1 MIRSGSTILV
11 LAPHTDD
18 GEIGCGATLSKLLDL
33 NCKIYY
39 LAFCTCDSNLPDGF
53 PNGTLEAELRE
64 ATKVLSIP
72 KENVIVKDFQVR
84 CLSYERQAVLDILVA
99 LNKEISPDVVFAPTL
114 EDLHQDHSTVTQ
126 EAIRAFKTKTLLCYE
141 MPWNNFSFEIGI
153 NSDKFPEISGE
164 RKFSPMDR
172 SLRRELKSAFGN
184 NNYWFNTSKFK
195 NAVEI
200 KIKSKKEIIEFL
212 VPKEMVSTSSV
223 RLFVL
228 WTTLPSIV
236 LIIIALI
243 FLKNQT
249 RPLVKLA
256 KAAEKFGK
264 GDYINDFIPSG
275 AQEIRKASYEFDRMA
290 KRINRH
296 LNQRAE
302 MLSGISHDLRTPL
315 TRLKLQL
322 AMLKQK
328 EISEKMSKDIDEM
341 EKMLNDYL
349 QFAKTQTQES
359 TEKINLN
366 NLLRSISK
374 GFESNKISL
383 DEDESKIFLNGRP
396 SALKRSF
403 ENVIQNGLTYG
414 SNVKIKVQKGNKRA
428 LVTIEDDGP
437 GIPEDQYKNVF
448 KPFFRLD
455 KSRSLNQSGV
465 GLGLAIVEDI
475 INSHGGNIQ
484 LGKSKY
490 GGLQVKISL
499 PF

>member
-1 MIRSGSTILV
+1 MFSGLNKFIKYILPKRLFYRALIIVAAPTIILQLIITIVFYDSVWIKANKNTTRSLVAQLKTIEEV
-11 LAPHTDD
+11 YKND
-18 GEIGCGATLSKLLDL
+18 K
-33 NCKIYY
+33 
-39 LAFCTCDSNLPDGF
+39 SNL
-53 PNGTLEAELRE
+53 
-64 ATKVLSIP
+64 
-72 KENVIVKDFQVR
+72 DF
-84 CLSYERQAVLDILVA
+84 LTDSY
-99 LNKEISPDVVFAPTL
+99 K
-114 EDLHQDHSTVTQ
+114 
-126 EAIRAFKTKTLLCYE
+126 
-141 MPWNNFSFEIGI
+141 NNFNFEIGI
-153 NSDKFPEISGE
+153 NQDDFPNISGE

-172 SLRRELKSAFGN
+172 SLRRELKSTFGN

-200 KIKSKKEIIEFL
+200 KIRSENEVIEFL
-212 VPKEMVSTSSV
+212 VPKDMVSASSV
-223 RLFVL
+223 RLFLL

-249 RPLVKLA
+249 KPLVKLA
-256 KAAEKFGK
+256 KAAERFGK
-264 GDYINDFIPSG
+264 GDYVNDFRASG
-275 AQEIRKASYEFDRMA
+275 SQEIRKAAFEFDRMA

-328 EISEKMSKDIDEM
+328 DISESMSKDIDEM

-349 QFAKTQTQES
+349 QFAKTQVQEPS
-359 TEKINLN
+359 TIINLN
-366 NLLRSISK
+366 DLLLSIRNKFNNNNFTFNESSDLIELK
-374 GFESNKISL
+374 GRL
-383 DEDESKIFLNGRP
+383 T
-396 SALKRSF
+396 ALQRSF
-403 ENVIQNGLTYG
+403 ENIIQNGLTYG
-414 SNVKIKVQKGNKRA
+414 KKVNVEIQKGNR
-428 LVTIEDDGP
+428 LVTILFEDDGP

-465 GLGLAIVEDI
+465 GLGLAIVEDV

-484 LGKSKY
+484 LGKSKKN
-490 GGLQVKISL
+490 GLLVKISL

>member
-1 MIRSGSTILV
+1 MFSGLNNFVKYIL
-11 LAPHTDD
+11 
-18 GEIGCGATLSKLLDL
+18 
-33 NCKIYY
+33 
-39 LAFCTCDSNLPDGF
+39 
-53 PNGTLEAELRE
+53 
-64 ATKVLSIP
+64 P
-72 KENVIVKDFQVR
+72 KRLFYRALIIV
-84 CLSYERQAVLDILVA
+84 A
-99 LNKEISPDVVFAPTL
+99 APTIIL
-114 EDLHQDHSTVTQ
+114 QIII
-126 EAIRAFKTKTLLCYE
+126 AIVFYDSVWIKANKNMTRSLVNQLKTIEEVYQNDKKNLDFFTDSYK
-141 MPWNNFSFEIGI
+141 NNFNFEIGI
-153 NSDKFPEISGE
+153 NQEVFPDDSGE
-164 RKFSPMDR
+164 RRFSPMDR
-172 SLRRELKSAFGN
+172 SLRRELKSVFGN

-200 KIKSKKEIIEFL
+200 KIRSGNDVIEFL

-223 RLFVL
+223 RLFLL
-228 WTTLPSIV
+228 WTTLPSLV

-249 RPLVKLA
+249 KPLVKLA
-256 KAAEKFGK
+256 KAAERFGK
-264 GDYINDFIPSG
+264 GDYVNNFRASG
-275 AQEIRKASYEFDRMA
+275 SQEIRKAAFEFDRMA

-328 EISEKMSKDIDEM
+328 DVSKKMSKDIDEM

-359 TEKINLN
+359 TTTVNIN
-366 NLLRSISK
+366 NLLSSIKNDFNNNKLTLGNNSK
-374 GFESNKISL
+374 AVDL
-383 DEDESKIFLNGRP
+383 QGRTT
-396 SALKRSF
+396 ALRRSF
-403 ENVIQNGLTYG
+403 ENIIQNGLTYG
-414 SNVKIKVQKGNKRA
+414 NNVYVDVQKGNNRV
-428 LVTIEDDGP
+428 LVIIEDDGP

-475 INSHGGNIQ
+475 INSHGGSIQ
-484 LGKSKY
+484 LSKSKY
-490 GGLQVKISL
+490 NGLKVKISL
-499 PF
+499 PI

>member
-1 MIRSGSTILV
+1 MFSGLNKLIKYILPKRLFYRALIIVAAPTIILQIIITVVFYDSIWIKANKNITRS
-11 LAPHTDD
+11 
-18 GEIGCGATLSKLLDL
+18 
-33 NCKIYY
+33 
-39 LAFCTCDSNLPDGF
+39 
-53 PNGTLEAELRE
+53 
-64 ATKVLSIP
+64 
-72 KENVIVKDFQVR
+72 
-84 CLSYERQAVLDILVA
+84 LVA
-99 LNKEISPDVVFAPTL
+99 QLK
-114 EDLHQDHSTVTQ
+114 
-126 EAIRAFKTKTLLCYE
+126 AIEEVYQNDKGNLDFFTDSYK
-141 MPWNNFSFEIGI
+141 NNFNFEIGI
-153 NSDKFPEISGE
+153 NQEEFPNYSGE

-172 SLRRELKSAFGN
+172 SLRRELKSVFGN
-184 NNYWFNTSKFK
+184 NNYWFNTSNFK
-195 NAVEI
+195 SAVEI
-200 KIKSKKEIIEFL
+200 KIRSGSDVIEFL
-212 VPKEMVSTSSV
+212 VPKEMVSTSSI

-249 RPLVKLA
+249 KPLVKLA
-256 KAAEKFGK
+256 KAAERFGK
-264 GDYINDFIPSG
+264 GDYVNDFRASG
-275 AQEIRKASYEFDRMA
+275 SQEIRKAAFEFDRMA

-328 EISEKMSKDIDEM
+328 EVSDKMSKDIDEM

-349 QFAKTQTQES
+349 QFAKTQSQEN
-359 TEKINLN
+359 TKIVDVN
-366 NLLRSISK
+366 NLLNELKNEFNNDNLS
-374 GFESNKISL
+374 FVNKNKVVEL
-383 DEDESKIFLNGRP
+383 KGRP
-396 SALKRSF
+396 LALKRSF
-403 ENVIQNGLTYG
+403 GNIIQNGLTYG
-414 SNVKIKVQKGNKRA
+414 NKVYVDIQKGAKRV

-437 GIPEDQYKNVF
+437 GIPEDQYKNIF

-455 KSRSLNQSGV
+455 KSRSLNHSGV

-484 LGKSKY
+484 LGKSIYK
-490 GGLQVKISL
+490 GLQVKIYL

>member
-1 MIRSGSTILV
+1 MFSGLNNFIKYIL
-11 LAPHTDD
+11 
-18 GEIGCGATLSKLLDL
+18 
-33 NCKIYY
+33 
-39 LAFCTCDSNLPDGF
+39 
-53 PNGTLEAELRE
+53 
-64 ATKVLSIP
+64 P
-72 KENVIVKDFQVR
+72 KRLFYRALIIV
-84 CLSYERQAVLDILVA
+84 A
-99 LNKEISPDVVFAPTL
+99 APTIIL
-114 EDLHQDHSTVTQ
+114 QIIITIVFYDSVWIKANKNITRSLVSQL
-126 EAIRAFKTKTLLCYE
+126 KTIEEVYQNDNKNLDFFTDSYK
-141 MPWNNFSFEIGI
+141 NNFNFEIGI
-153 NSDKFPEISGE
+153 NKEIFPINSGE
-164 RKFSPMDR
+164 RRFSPMDR
-172 SLRRELKSAFGN
+172 SLRRELKSVFGN

-200 KIKSKKEIIEFL
+200 RIRSKSEVIEFI
-212 VPKEMVSTSSV
+212 VPKEMVSNSSV

-249 RPLVKLA
+249 KPLVKLA
-256 KAAEKFGK
+256 KAAERFGK
-264 GDYINDFIPSG
+264 GDYVNDFRASG
-275 AQEIRKASYEFDRMA
+275 SQEIRKASFEFDRMA

-328 EISEKMSKDIDEM
+328 EIAEKMSKDIDEM

-349 QFAKTQTQES
+349 QFAKTQAQES
-359 TEKINLN
+359 TSTINLN
-366 NLLRSISK
+366 NLINSIK
-374 GFESNKISL
+374 NDFKNDNISY
-383 DEDESKIFLNGRP
+383 EDGGILVELKGRP
-396 SALKRSF
+396 IALKRSF
-403 ENVIQNGLTYG
+403 ENIIQNGLKYG
-414 SNVKIKVQKGNKRA
+414 NKVYIEVQKGNKRV
-428 LVTIEDDGP
+428 LVFIDDDGP
-437 GIPEDQYKNVF
+437 GIPDDQYKNVF

-465 GLGLAIVEDI
+465 GLGLAIVEDV

-484 LGKSKY
+484 LGQSKY
-490 GGLQVKISL
+490 NGLQVKISL

>member
-1 MIRSGSTILV
+1 MFFGLNKFLKYILPKRLFYRALIIVAAPTIILQIIITIVFYDSIWIKVNKNITRS
-11 LAPHTDD
+11 
-18 GEIGCGATLSKLLDL
+18 
-33 NCKIYY
+33 
-39 LAFCTCDSNLPDGF
+39 
-53 PNGTLEAELRE
+53 
-64 ATKVLSIP
+64 
-72 KENVIVKDFQVR
+72 
-84 CLSYERQAVLDILVA
+84 LVA
-99 LNKEISPDVVFAPTL
+99 QL
-114 EDLHQDHSTVTQ
+114 
-126 EAIRAFKTKTLLCYE
+126 KTIEEVYQNDKRNLDFFTDSYK
-141 MPWNNFSFEIGI
+141 NNFNFEIGI
-153 NSDKFPEISGE
+153 NKEIFPSKSGE

-200 KIKSKKEIIEFL
+200 KIRSENEIIEFL
-212 VPKEMVSTSSV
+212 VPKDMVSASSF

-228 WTTLPSIV
+228 WTTLPSLV
-236 LIIIALI
+236 LIIIALM

-249 RPLVKLA
+249 KPLVKLA
-256 KAAEKFGK
+256 KAAERFGK
-264 GDYINDFIPSG
+264 GDYVNDFRASG
-275 AQEIRKASYEFDRMA
+275 SQEIRKAAFEFDRMA

-328 EISEKMSKDIDEM
+328 DISNKMSRDIDEM

-359 TEKINLN
+359 TIKINLN
-366 NLLRSISK
+366 VLLNSIK
-374 GFESNKISL
+374 NKFN
-383 DEDESKIFLNGRP
+383 DENIILNNREVNIELSGRP
-396 SALKRSF
+396 IALKRSF
-403 ENVIQNGLTYG
+403 ENIIQNSLTYG
-414 SNVKIKVQKGNKRA
+414 NKVNIETQKGNNRA
-428 LVTIEDDGP
+428 LVIIEDDGP

-475 INSHGGNIQ
+475 INSHGGSIQ

-490 GGLQVKISL
+490 NGLLVKISL

>member
-1 MIRSGSTILV
+1 MFSGLNNFIKYIL
-11 LAPHTDD
+11 
-18 GEIGCGATLSKLLDL
+18 
-33 NCKIYY
+33 
-39 LAFCTCDSNLPDGF
+39 
-53 PNGTLEAELRE
+53 
-64 ATKVLSIP
+64 P
-72 KENVIVKDFQVR
+72 KRLFYRALIIV
-84 CLSYERQAVLDILVA
+84 A
-99 LNKEISPDVVFAPTL
+99 APTIIL
-114 EDLHQDHSTVTQ
+114 QIIITIVFYDSVWIKANKNITRSLVNQL
-126 EAIRAFKTKTLLCYE
+126 KTIEEVYQNDNKNLDFFTDSYK
-141 MPWNNFSFEIGI
+141 NNFNFEIGI
-153 NSDKFPEISGE
+153 SREIFPNKSGE

-172 SLRRELKSAFGN
+172 SLRRELKSVFGN

-200 KIKSKKEIIEFL
+200 KIRSGNEVIEFL
-212 VPKEMVSTSSV
+212 VPKEMISTSSV

-236 LIIIALI
+236 LIVIALI

-249 RPLVKLA
+249 KPLVKLA
-256 KAAEKFGK
+256 KAAERFGK
-264 GDYINDFIPSG
+264 GDYVNDFRASG
-275 AQEIRKASYEFDRMA
+275 SQEIRKAAFEFDRMA

-328 EISEKMSKDIDEM
+328 DVSENMSKDINEM

-349 QFAKTQTQES
+349 QFAKTQAQEG
-359 TEKINLN
+359 TATVNLN
-366 NLLRSISK
+366 NLLSSIK
-374 GFESNKISL
+374 KDFKN
-383 DEDESKIFLNGRP
+383 DKIFFMESSNQVELEGRP
-396 SALKRSF
+396 TALKRSF
-403 ENVIQNGLTYG
+403 ENVIQNSLKYG
-414 SNVKIKVQKGNKRA
+414 KNVYVEVQKGNKRA
-428 LVTIEDDGP
+428 LVLIDDDGP

-455 KSRSLNQSGV
+455 KSRSLNKSGV

-475 INSHGGNIQ
+475 INSHGGHIQ
-484 LGKSKY
+484 LGRSKY
-490 GGLQVKISL
+490 NGLQVKISL

>member
-1 MIRSGSTILV
+1 MFSGLNKLIKYILPKRLFYRALIIVAAPTILLQLIITIV
-11 LAPHTDD
+11 F
-18 GEIGCGATLSKLLDL
+18 
-33 NCKIYY
+33 Y
-39 LAFCTCDSNLPDGF
+39 DSIWIKANK
-53 PNGTLEAELRE
+53 NITR
-64 ATKVLSIP
+64 S
-72 KENVIVKDFQVR
+72 
-84 CLSYERQAVLDILVA
+84 LVA
-99 LNKEISPDVVFAPTL
+99 QLKTI
-114 EDLHQDHSTVTQ
+114 Q
-126 EAIRAFKTKTLLCYE
+126 EVYTNDKKNLDFFTDSYK
-141 MPWNNFSFEIGI
+141 NNFNFEIGI
-153 NSDKFPEISGE
+153 NQEIFPSSSGE

-200 KIKSKKEIIEFL
+200 KIKSNKEVIEFL
-212 VPKEMVSTSSV
+212 VPKNMVSTSSV
-223 RLFVL
+223 RLFLL
-228 WTTLPSIV
+228 WTTLPSIL

-249 RPLVKLA
+249 KPLVKLA
-256 KAAEKFGK
+256 KAAERFGK
-264 GDYINDFIPSG
+264 GDYVNDFRASG
-275 AQEIRKASYEFDRMA
+275 SLEIRKAAFEFDRMA

-322 AMLKQK
+322 AMLSQK
-328 EISEKMSKDIDEM
+328 NLSEKMSRDIDEM

-349 QFAKTQTQES
+349 QFAKTQIQES
-359 TEKINLN
+359 TSKLDLVAIFNSIKKQFNNEKLIIYSND
-366 NLLRSISK
+366 SVK
-374 GFESNKISL
+374 FE
-383 DEDESKIFLNGRP
+383 GRP
-396 SALKRSF
+396 IALKRSF
-403 ENVIQNGLTYG
+403 SNVVQNGLTYG
-414 SNVKIKVQKGNKRA
+414 NHVYVNVQKRNARA
-428 LVTIEDDGP
+428 LITIEDDGP

-465 GLGLAIVEDI
+465 GLGLAIVEDV

-490 GGLQVKISL
+490 NGLLVKIFL

>member
-1 MIRSGSTILV
+1 MFSGLNNFVKYIL
-11 LAPHTDD
+11 
-18 GEIGCGATLSKLLDL
+18 
-33 NCKIYY
+33 
-39 LAFCTCDSNLPDGF
+39 
-53 PNGTLEAELRE
+53 
-64 ATKVLSIP
+64 P
-72 KENVIVKDFQVR
+72 KRLFYRALIIV
-84 CLSYERQAVLDILVA
+84 A
-99 LNKEISPDVVFAPTL
+99 APTIIL
-114 EDLHQDHSTVTQ
+114 QIII
-126 EAIRAFKTKTLLCYE
+126 AIVFYDSVWIKANKNITRSLVNQLKTIEEVYQNDKKNLDFFTDSYK
-141 MPWNNFSFEIGI
+141 NNFNFEIGI
-153 NSDKFPEISGE
+153 NQEVFPNDSGE
-164 RKFSPMDR
+164 RRFSPMDR
-172 SLRRELKSAFGN
+172 SLRRELKSVFGN

-200 KIKSKKEIIEFL
+200 KIRSGNDVIEFL

-223 RLFVL
+223 RLFLL
-228 WTTLPSIV
+228 WTTLPSLV

-249 RPLVKLA
+249 KPLVKLA
-256 KAAEKFGK
+256 KAAERFGK
-264 GDYINDFIPSG
+264 GDYVNNFRASG
-275 AQEIRKASYEFDRMA
+275 SQEIRKAAFEFDRMA

-328 EISEKMSKDIDEM
+328 DVSEKMSKDIDEM

-359 TEKINLN
+359 TTTVNIN
-366 NLLRSISK
+366 NLLNSIKNDFNNNKLTLGNNSK
-374 GFESNKISL
+374 AVDL
-383 DEDESKIFLNGRP
+383 QGRTT
-396 SALKRSF
+396 ALRRSF
-403 ENVIQNGLTYG
+403 ENIIQNGLTYG
-414 SNVKIKVQKGNKRA
+414 NNVYVDVQKGNNRV
-428 LVTIEDDGP
+428 LVIIEDDGP

-484 LGKSKY
+484 LSKSKY
-490 GGLQVKISL
+490 NGLKVKISL
-499 PF
+499 PI

>member
-1 MIRSGSTILV
+1 MFSGLNKLIKYILPKRLFYRALIIVAAPTIILQLIITIVFYDSVWIKANKNTTRSLVAQLKTIEEV
-11 LAPHTDD
+11 YKND
-18 GEIGCGATLSKLLDL
+18 K
-33 NCKIYY
+33 
-39 LAFCTCDSNLPDGF
+39 SNL
-53 PNGTLEAELRE
+53 
-64 ATKVLSIP
+64 
-72 KENVIVKDFQVR
+72 DF
-84 CLSYERQAVLDILVA
+84 LTDSY
-99 LNKEISPDVVFAPTL
+99 K
-114 EDLHQDHSTVTQ
+114 
-126 EAIRAFKTKTLLCYE
+126 
-141 MPWNNFSFEIGI
+141 NNFNFEIGI
-153 NSDKFPEISGE
+153 NKDNFPNISGE

-172 SLRRELKSAFGN
+172 SLRRELKSTFGN

-200 KIKSKKEIIEFL
+200 KIRSENEVIEFL
-212 VPKEMVSTSSV
+212 VPKDMVSASSV
-223 RLFVL
+223 RFFLL

-249 RPLVKLA
+249 KPLVKLA
-256 KAAEKFGK
+256 KAAERFGK
-264 GDYINDFIPSG
+264 GDYVNDFRASG
-275 AQEIRKASYEFDRMA
+275 SQEIRKAAFEFDRMA

-328 EISEKMSKDIDEM
+328 DISESMSRDIDEM

-349 QFAKTQTQES
+349 QFAKTQVQEPS
-359 TEKINLN
+359 TIINLN
-366 NLLRSISK
+366 DLLLSIRNKFNNNNFTFNESSDLIELK
-374 GFESNKISL
+374 GRL
-383 DEDESKIFLNGRP
+383 T
-396 SALKRSF
+396 ALQRSF
-403 ENVIQNGLTYG
+403 ENIIQNGLTYG
-414 SNVKIKVQKGNKRA
+414 KKVNVEIQKGNRLA
-428 LVTIEDDGP
+428 TILFEDDGP

-465 GLGLAIVEDI
+465 GLGLAIVEDV

-484 LGKSKY
+484 LGKSKKN
-490 GGLQVKISL
+490 GLLVKISL

>member
-1 MIRSGSTILV
+1 MFFG
-11 LAPHTDD
+11 
-18 GEIGCGATLSKLLDL
+18 
-33 NCKIYY
+33 
-39 LAFCTCDSNLPDGF
+39 
-53 PNGTLEAELRE
+53 
-64 ATKVLSIP
+64 
-72 KENVIVKDFQVR
+72 
-84 CLSYERQAVLDILVA
+84 
-99 LNKEISPDVVFAPTL
+99 LNKILKYLLPKRLFYRALIIVAAPTIILQLIITVVFYDSIWIKVNKNITKSL
-114 EDLHQDHSTVTQ
+114 VTQ
-126 EAIRAFKTKTLLCYE
+126 LKTIQEVYTNDKKNLDFFTDSYK
-141 MPWNNFSFEIGI
+141 NNFNFEIGI
-153 NSDKFPEISGE
+153 SQEIFPSESGE

-172 SLRRELKSAFGN
+172 SLRRELKSTFGN

-200 KIKSKKEIIEFL
+200 KIKSNKDVIEFL
-212 VPKEMVSTSSV
+212 VPKEMVSASSV

-228 WTTLPSIV
+228 WTTLPSIL

-249 RPLVKLA
+249 KPLVRLA
-256 KAAEKFGK
+256 KAAERFGK
-264 GDYINDFIPSG
+264 GDYVNNFRSSG
-275 AQEIRKASYEFDRMA
+275 SLEIRKASFEFDRMA

-322 AMLKQK
+322 AMLNQK
-328 EISEKMSKDIDEM
+328 DLSKEMSKDIDEM

-349 QFAKTQTQES
+349 QFAKNQAQENTS
-359 TEKINLN
+359 KIDLTLLFNSIKNQFASEKLTIYSKEKIEL
-366 NLLRSISK
+366 
-374 GFESNKISL
+374 EV
-383 DEDESKIFLNGRP
+383 RP

-403 ENVIQNGLTYG
+403 VNIIQNGLTYG
-414 SNVKIKVQKGNKRA
+414 NNVIVNIQKGNNRA
-428 LVTIEDDGP
+428 LITIEDDGP

-475 INSHGGNIQ
+475 INAHGGAIQ
-484 LGKSKY
+484 LGKSKD
-490 GGLQVKISL
+490 GGLQVRVTL